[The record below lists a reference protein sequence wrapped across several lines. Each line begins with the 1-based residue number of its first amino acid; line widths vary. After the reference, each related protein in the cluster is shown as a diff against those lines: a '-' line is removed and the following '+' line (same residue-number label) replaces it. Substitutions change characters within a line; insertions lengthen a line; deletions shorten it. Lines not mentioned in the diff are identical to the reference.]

1 MAAQTKGKVM
11 TSMLDEDDDGLPAQ
25 RAGFDDKT
33 AWGRI
38 NGRDRRRYARLW
50 GVDLDR
56 PREDLPNGE
65 ALPSGEEEFNLYV
78 KMMSCDHSVAEGY
91 RPGGKSLPHR
101 HVDEEEFAA
110 AWRPMTE
117 SEMLDEIIA
126 ERIAALG
133 GDAAANRRP
142 RESDDESSFEARDP
156 DSDPESH
163 H

>member
-1 MAAQTKGKVM
+1 MSTKGKAM
-11 TSMLDEDDDGLPAQ
+11 TSLFDEDDDGLPPQ
-25 RAGFDDKT
+25 KAGFDDKT
-33 AWGRI
+33 PWGRI
-38 NGRDRRRYARLW
+38 RRDRRPTPAYGASTSIGRARNCRK
-50 GVDLDR
+50 GI
-56 PREDLPNGE
+56 
-65 ALPSGEEEFNLYV
+65 LPSGEEEFNLYV

-133 GDAAANRRP
+133 GEPPGRFRP
-142 RESDDESSFEARDP
+142 RCCEGRP
-156 DSDPESH
+156 
-163 H
+163 

>member
-1 MAAQTKGKVM
+1 MSTKGKAM
-11 TSMLDEDDDGLPAQ
+11 TSLFDEDDDGLPPQ
-25 RAGFDDKT
+25 KAGFDDKT
-33 AWGRI
+33 PWGRI
-38 NGRDRRRYARLW
+38 NGRDRHRYARLW

-56 PREDLPNGE
+56 PREELPEGD
-65 ALPSGEEEFNLYV
+65 LPSGEEEFNLYV

-133 GDAAANRRP
+133 GEPPGRFRP
-142 RESDDESSFEARDP
+142 HCCEGRP
-156 DSDPESH
+156 
-163 H
+163 

>member
-1 MAAQTKGKVM
+1 M
-11 TSMLDEDDDGLPAQ
+11 TSLFDEDDDGLPPQKA
-25 RAGFDDKT
+25 RVDDKT
-33 AWGRI
+33 PWGRI
-38 NGRDRRRYARLW
+38 NGRDRCRYARLW

-56 PREDLPNGE
+56 PREELPEGD
-65 ALPSGEEEFNLYV
+65 LPSGEEEFNLYV

-142 RESDDESSFEARDP
+142 RELDDEKEL
-156 DSDPESH
+156 
-163 H
+163 